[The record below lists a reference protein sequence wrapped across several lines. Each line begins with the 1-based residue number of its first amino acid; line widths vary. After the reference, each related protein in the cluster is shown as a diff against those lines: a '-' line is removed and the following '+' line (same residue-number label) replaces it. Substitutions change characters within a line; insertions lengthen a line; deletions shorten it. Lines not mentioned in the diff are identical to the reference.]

1 MHQIR
6 KILIATNYLNLKDE
20 QLLKE
25 KKGLFFFFALG
36 IFLLSKLPGKAA
48 MCDQCEDTQVGHRDT
63 DD

>member
-25 KKGLFFFFALG
+25 KKGLFFFFG
-36 IFLLSKLPGKAA
+36 FRHFPIKQAA
-48 MCDQCEDTQVGHRDT
+48 W
-63 DD
+63 